1 MPSFRSCFLPLLGLA
16 AASPVAAQREPP
28 PLVVVITADQL
39 IPSYLERFR
48 AQFTGG
54 LARLLD
60 EGAWFTQAYH
70 DHGITE
76 TAPGHASVLSG
87 RYPYSTNIVRN
98 DEGVPD
104 TSVRLVGTRGPGASP
119 HRFRGTAL
127 IDWVRTRWPD
137 ARVVSV
143 SRKDRSAI
151 LPVGS
156 TREDAWVYWFASGRF
171 TTSTYYADT
180 LPAWLTAFND
190 GLAAAKTPGR
200 WWTLQR
206 EPAAYAERDSVP
218 WENRGRDFTFPYEF
232 SHDSLLIRMP
242 WMDSLLLALALESRR
257 ALALGERRVPD
268 ILAVGLSTLDNIGH
282 EFGPDSR
289 EVHDHVLWLDHYLG
303 QFLDSLDARFGRGRV
318 LVALTSDHGITA
330 RPENSWQRS
339 HHALFVPV
347 ETVTRALQDTLALRL
362 GPGRY
367 VLWRDV
373 GMVAL
378 DRPALEAAG
387 ARADSVID
395 LLAARLRALP
405 GVAQVDTRRT
415 LVGADTVRNAPA
427 RRWQRMLGPETR
439 GEVFIT
445 LAPLHYMGRPRNF
458 QHGQA
463 SDTDAHVPIVIMGP
477 GVRRGVYSRRAAVVD
492 LGPTLA
498 ALLGVQPTERVDGR
512 VLREAI
518 R

>member
-1 MPSFRSCFLPLLGLA
+1 MPLVCRLLWPVFGLA
-16 AASPVAAQREPP
+16 AAAPLAAQRQAP

-39 IPSYLERFR
+39 IPAYLERYR

-60 EGAWFTQAYH
+60 EGAWFTQVYH

-76 TAPGHASVLSG
+76 TAPGHAAVLSG

-104 TSVRLVGTRGPGASP
+104 TSVRLVGTRGAGASP

-127 IDWVRTRWPD
+127 LDWVRTRWPD
-137 ARVVSV
+137 ARMLSV

-151 LPVGS
+151 LPVGRS
-156 TREDAWVYWFASGRF
+156 RENVGVYWFAGGRF
-171 TTSTYYADT
+171 TTSTWYADT
-180 LPAWLTAFND
+180 LPAWVTAFND

-206 EPAAYAERDSVP
+206 DPADYGEPDSVR
-218 WENRGRDFTFPYEF
+218 WENRGRDFTFPYAY

-242 WMDSLLLALALESRR
+242 WMDSLLLALALEGRR
-257 ALALGERRVPD
+257 ALALGERRAPD

-289 EVHDHVLWLDHYLG
+289 EVHDHVLWLDRYLG

-330 RPENSWQRS
+330 RPEASWQRS
-339 HHALFVPV
+339 QRALFVPV
-347 ETVTRALQDTLALRL
+347 DSITRVLQDTLELRL

-378 DRPALEAAG
+378 DRALLEARG
-387 ARADSVID
+387 AAPDSVID

-415 LVGADTVRNAPA
+415 LAGADTVRNAPA

-463 SDTDAHVPIVIMGP
+463 SDADAHVPLLIMGP
-477 GVRRGVYSRRAAVVD
+477 GVRRGVYSRRAGVVD

-498 ALLGVQPTERVDGR
+498 ALLGVRPSERLDGS

>member
-1 MPSFRSCFLPLLGLA
+1 MPSVSRRLALLLGLVWA
-16 AASPVAAQREPP
+16 APLAAQRGGP

-39 IPSYLERFR
+39 IPDYLERYR

-76 TAPGHASVLSG
+76 TAPGHAVVLSG

-104 TSVRLVGTRGPGASP
+104 TSVRLVGTSGAGASP

-127 IDWVRTRWPD
+127 IDWVRARWPD
-137 ARVVSV
+137 ARMVSV

-151 LPVGS
+151 LPVGRS
-156 TREDAWVYWFASGRF
+156 RENTWVYWFAGGRF
-171 TTSTYYADT
+171 TTSTWYADT

-206 EPAAYAERDSVP
+206 EPAAYAEPDSVP
-218 WENRGRDFTFPYEF
+218 WENRGRGFTFPYAF

-242 WMDSLLLALALESRR
+242 WMDSLLLALALEGRR
-257 ALALGERRVPD
+257 ALALGERNVPD

-289 EVHDHVLWLDHYLG
+289 EVHDHVLWLDRYLG

-330 RPENSWQRS
+330 RPETSWQR
-339 HHALFVPV
+339 AQAATFVPV
-347 ETVTRALQDTLALRL
+347 DSITRALQDTLALRL
-362 GPGRY
+362 GPGRF

-378 DRPALEAAG
+378 DRPALAA
-387 ARADSVID
+387 RTNADSVID

-405 GVAQVDTRRT
+405 GVVQVDTRRT
-415 LVGADTVRNAPA
+415 LAGADTVRNTPA
-427 RRWQRMLGPETR
+427 RRWQRMLGPATP
-439 GEVFIT
+439 GEVFVT

-463 SDTDAHVPIVIMGP
+463 SDDDGHVPVVLMGP
-477 GVRRGVYSRRAAVVD
+477 GVRRGVYSRRAGVVD

-498 ALLGVQPTERVDGR
+498 ALLGVRPTERVDGT